1 MKMEDMFAH
10 SENDKGEGH
19 LLIQHLNAVANVAG
33 SLAEKFHSSAWGYL
47 AGLLHDFG
55 KCDPA
60 FQDYLSRCTANP
72 DQKIKGPDHSSAGAV
87 LAAQQYWEGLAFL
100 LAGHHGG
107 LPCPTNLKQ
116 RLGKKSNDPIIQD
129 VLRQAEK
136 ILTLPERPP
145 LPPLKSPTQ
154 AELFL
159 RLLFSALVDADYL
172 DTEAH
177 FDSGRSQLRYRSF
190 DLAVLAESFWKEH
203 DKLSGHDQNPVNLA
217 RHEIYQFCLAAAE
230 YPPGIFRL
238 TVPTGGGKTLSGM
251 AFALRHALR
260 YQKQRIIV
268 AIPYTSIIDQTA
280 QIYRRIFGE
289 EAVLEHHSALAA
301 PEKEEDYL
309 RYQWTRLAAENWDA
323 PIVVTTTVQLFESL
337 FSNRPAACRK
347 LHNLAQGII
356 ILDEVQTLPTGL
368 LAPILEV
375 VQQLVDHY
383 GVTVVLSTAT
393 QPSLVDSGSPYLK
406 GLRGEIR
413 EIVPDPAGYF
423 QALKRVSYDC
433 PGEAWSWERV
443 AQEMAAEPQCLAV
456 VNTKKDALAI
466 LDALDDSEVLHLS
479 TLLCM
484 AHRRRVMEEIKKRL
498 DSKNPVPCRV
508 VATQVVE
515 AGVDLDFPVVLRA
528 LGPLDRIVQAA
539 GRCNREG
546 RLSQGR
552 VIIFQPAEGQV
563 PPGDYRTGHDI
574 ARAMLNRPGV
584 DLHSPGIYENYFR
597 QLYQA
602 VNTDKHHINEL
613 RQRLDFPEVAARFKL
628 IEDDSV
634 PLVVRYPKDDS
645 PVDKLLGRL
654 QAPGALLGGEARLLV
669 RRLQPYLVNVRRGP
683 LARYQQAGLVR
694 ELPLGLWEWLGNYH
708 PVRGLHDAA
717 IDPESLVI

>member
-1 MKMEDMFAH
+1 MYAH
-10 SENDKGEGH
+10 SENSEGRWHPLQEH
-19 LLIQHLNAVANVAG
+19 LQTVA
-33 SLAEKFHSSAWGYL
+33 SLAADLAKKFQAESWGYV
-47 AGLLHDFG
+47 AGLLHDLG
-55 KCDPA
+55 KSQA
-60 FQDYLSRCTANP
+60 GFQDYLKECQDHP
-72 DQKIKGPDHSSAGAV
+72 EKKIRGPDHSSAGAV

-107 LPCPTNLKQ
+107 LPDPTNLKR
-116 RLGKKSNDPIIQD
+116 RLGEKSSDPIIQD
-129 VLRQAEK
+129 FLRQVGRIVA
-136 ILTLPERPP
+136 LPERPP
-145 LPPLKSPTQ
+145 MPTLNSPTQ
-154 AELFL
+154 ADLFL
-159 RLLFSALVDADYL
+159 RFLFSALVDADYL

-177 FDSGRSQLRYRSF
+177 FDPGRSRLRYRPA
-190 DLAVLAESFWKEH
+190 DLEALAESFWKEQ
-203 DKLSGHDQNPVNLA
+203 DKLSGHDQSPVNLA
-217 RHEIYQFCLAAAE
+217 RHEIYQACLAAAE
-230 YPPGIFRL
+230 CRPGLFRL

-251 AFALRHALR
+251 AFALRHALT
-260 YQKQRIIV
+260 YQKDRIIV

-280 QIYRRIFGE
+280 QVYRRIFGDE
-289 EAVLEHHSALAA
+289 NILEHHSAVTSR
-301 PEKEEDYL
+301 EDEDHFVQQ
-309 RYQWTRLAAENWDA
+309 QWTRLAAENWDA
-323 PIVVTTTVQLFESL
+323 PIVVTTTVQLFDSL
-337 FSNRPAACRK
+337 FANRPAACRK
-347 LHNLAQGII
+347 LHNLAQSII

-406 GLRGEIR
+406 GLRGEIH
-413 EIVPDPAGYF
+413 EIVPDPPRYF

-443 AQEMAAEPQCLAV
+443 AREMAAGPRCLAV
-456 VNTKKDALAI
+456 VNTKKDALAL
-466 LDALDDSEVLHLS
+466 LDALNDPEALHLS

-484 AHRRRVMEEIKKRL
+484 DHRRKVLDEIKARL
-498 DSKNPVPCRV
+498 ANGCPCRV

-528 LGPLDRIVQAA
+528 MGPLDRIVQAA

-546 RLSQGR
+546 RLAQGR

-563 PPGDYRTGHDI
+563 PPGDYRAGHDI
-574 ARAMLNRPGV
+574 ARAMVNRPGV

-602 VNTDKHHINEL
+602 VNTDKHRINEL

-634 PLVVRYPKDDS
+634 PLVVRYPKNDS
-645 PVDKLLGRL
+645 KVDELLQRL
-654 QAPGALLGGEARLLV
+654 QAPGVLLGGEARWLL
-669 RRLQPYLVNVRRGP
+669 RRLQPYLVNVRRGH
-683 LARYQQAGLVR
+683 LVQYQQQGLVR
-694 ELPLGLWEWLGNYH
+694 ELPLGLWEWQGNYH
-708 PVRGLHDAA
+708 PVKGLHDAA
-717 IDPESLVI
+717 LDPEPLVI

>member
-1 MKMEDMFAH
+1 MYAH
-10 SENDKGEGH
+10 SENTEGRRHPLQEH
-19 LLIQHLNAVANVAG
+19 LQAVA
-33 SLAEKFHSSAWGYL
+33 SLAADLAKKFQAESWGYM
-47 AGLLHDFG
+47 AGLLHDLG
-55 KCDPA
+55 KSQPD
-60 FQDYLSRCTANP
+60 FQVYLEDCQNHP
-72 DQKIKGPDHSSAGAV
+72 EKKIRGPDHSSAGAV
-87 LAAQQYWEGLAFL
+87 LAWQRYWEGLAFL

-107 LPCPTNLKQ
+107 LPSPTKLKQ
-116 RLGKKSNDPIIQD
+116 RLQEKSNNPAVED
-129 VLRQAEK
+129 VLRHAK
-136 ILTLPERPP
+136 NFLALPERPP
-145 LPPLKSPTQ
+145 LPTFPPTQ

-159 RLLFSALVDADYL
+159 RFLFSALVDADYL

-177 FDSGRSQLRYRSF
+177 FDTGRSRLRYRPV
-190 DLAVLAESFWKEH
+190 DLEALAESFWKGQ
-203 DKLSGHDQNPVNLA
+203 DKLSGHDQSSVNLA
-217 RHEIYQFCLAAAE
+217 RHKIYHACLAAAE
-230 YPPGIFRL
+230 CLPGIFRL

-251 AFALRHALR
+251 AFALRHALK
-260 YQKQRIIV
+260 YQKHRIIV

-280 QIYRRIFGE
+280 QVYRSIFGDE
-289 EAVLEHHSALAA
+289 NILEHHSAIN
-301 PEKEEDYL
+301 PREDEDHFVQQ
-309 RYQWTRLAAENWDA
+309 QWTRLAAENWDA

-347 LHNLAQGII
+347 LHNLAQSII

-375 VQQLVDHY
+375 LQQLVDHY

-413 EIVPDPAGYF
+413 EIVPDPARYF
-423 QALKRVSYDC
+423 QTLKRVSYDC
-433 PGEAWSWERV
+433 PGETWPWERV
-443 AQEMAAEPQCLAV
+443 AREIVAEPQCLTV

-466 LDALDDSEVLHLS
+466 LDALDDPEVLHLS

-484 AHRRRVMEEIKKRL
+484 AHRRKVLEEIKARL
-498 DSKNPVPCRV
+498 DSGQPCRV

-528 LGPLDRIVQAA
+528 MGPLDRIVQAA

-546 RLSQGR
+546 RLSQGH

-563 PPGDYRTGHDI
+563 PPGDYRAGHDI
-574 ARAMLNRPGV
+574 ARAMLNRPSV

-602 VNTDKHHINEL
+602 VNTDKHRINEL
-613 RQRLDFPEVAARFKL
+613 RQRLDFPEVATRFKL

-634 PLVVRYPKDDS
+634 PMVVRYPKKDS
-645 PVDKLLGRL
+645 PVDELLQRL
-654 QAPGALLGGEARLLV
+654 QAPGAHLGGEARRLL
-669 RRLQPYLVNVRRGP
+669 RRLQPYLVNVRRRP

-694 ELPLGLWEWLGNYH
+694 ELALGLWEWRGNYH
-708 PVRGLHDAA
+708 LVRGLQDAA
-717 IDPESLVI
+717 LDPEPLVI

>member
-1 MKMEDMFAH
+1 MYAH
-10 SENDKGEGH
+10 SKNVDGRQHRLKDH
-19 LLIQHLNAVANVAG
+19 LVAVAGLAAG
-33 SLAEKFHSSAWGYL
+33 LAKKFQAESWGYL
-47 AGLLHDFG
+47 AGLLHDLG
-55 KCDPA
+55 KSQPG
-60 FQDYLSRCTANP
+60 FQNYLEECQNHP
-72 DQKIKGPDHSSAGAV
+72 GKKIRGPDHSSAGAV
-87 LAAQQYWEGLAFL
+87 LAWQRYWEGLACL

-107 LPCPTNLKQ
+107 LPSHSNL
-116 RLGKKSNDPIIQD
+116 RDRIEKKSNDSNIQN

-136 ILTLPERPP
+136 LLTLPERPP
-145 LPPLKSPTQ
+145 LPSLKSLTQ

-177 FDSGRSQLRYRSF
+177 FNPGRSGLRFQSF
-190 DLAVLAESFWKEH
+190 DLAVLAESFWKEQAN
-203 DKLSGHDQNPVNLA
+203 LSGHDQSPVNLA
-217 RHEIYQFCLAAAE
+217 RHEIYQACLAAAAWE
-230 YPPGIFRL
+230 PGVFRL

-251 AFALRHALR
+251 AFALRHALK
-260 YQKQRIIV
+260 YQKHRIIV

-280 QIYRRIFGE
+280 QIYRGIFGA
-289 EAVLEHHSALAA
+289 EAVLEHHSAVAE
-301 PEKEEDYL
+301 PEEEEDYL
-309 RYQWTRLAAENWDA
+309 RYQWARLAAENWDA
-323 PIVVTTTVQLFESL
+323 PIIVTTTVQLFESL
-337 FSNRPAACRK
+337 FSNRPSACRK
-347 LHNLAQGII
+347 LHNVAQSII

-383 GVTVVLSTAT
+383 GVTVALSTAT
-393 QPSLVDSGSPYLK
+393 QPSLADSGSPYLK

-413 EIVPDPAGYF
+413 EIVPDPARYF

-443 AQEMAAEPQCLAV
+443 AREMAAEKQCLAV
-456 VNTKKDALAI
+456 VNTKKDALAL
-466 LDALDDSEVLHLS
+466 LDALNDPEALHLS

-484 AHRRRVMEEIKKRL
+484 DHRRNVMKEIKKRL
-498 DSKNPVPCRV
+498 DPERPMPCRV

-528 LGPLDRIVQAA
+528 MGPLDRIVQAA

-552 VIIFQPAEGQV
+552 VIIFQPLEGQV
-563 PPGDYRTGHDI
+563 PPGDYRAGHDI
-574 ARAMLNRPGV
+574 ARAMLSRASV
-584 DLHSPGIYENYFR
+584 DLHSPGIYEGYFR

-602 VNTDKHHINEL
+602 VNTDKHGINEL

-628 IEDDSV
+628 IEDATA
-634 PLVVRYPKDDS
+634 PLVVRYPKNDS
-645 PVDKLLGRL
+645 KVDKLLQRL
-654 QAPGALLGGEARLLV
+654 QNPGALLGGEARKLL
-669 RRLQPYLVNVRRGP
+669 RQLQPYLVNVRRGP
-683 LARYQQAGLVR
+683 LAHYQQLGLVR
-694 ELPLGLWEWLGNYH
+694 ELPLGLWEWQGNYH

-717 IDPESLVI
+717 LDPESLVI